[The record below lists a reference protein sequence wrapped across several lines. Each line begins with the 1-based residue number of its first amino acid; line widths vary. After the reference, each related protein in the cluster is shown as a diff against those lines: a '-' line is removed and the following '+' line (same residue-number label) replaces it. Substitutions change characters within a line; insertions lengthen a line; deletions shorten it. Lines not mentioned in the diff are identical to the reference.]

1 MGSRKLFQ
9 ALALFA
15 LLSVHS
21 VFAQGSDPTGC
32 AVLDFETVPG
42 QTPFE
47 GLLINDQFEE
57 SLGISFI
64 LEDGT
69 FPRLAEVGRPTTAF
83 EPRDTPDEDQGI
95 GSFFLTDDGLVTAGD
110 ASPLLVTFSTPV
122 DSATGVVLDID
133 FSETFTIT
141 AYDSAGQVVEEI
153 VLTAGDDGTGDGVAT
168 PWSFRRA
175 DADVASI
182 RFAGTRDSGRFGLA
196 FDNFATCA
204 PARPP
209 ISPPAPVGECEV
221 LDFESVPNESASEGL
236 LISDQFEDVLGIS
249 FILEDG
255 TFPRLA
261 EIGQPTTA
269 FEPSDTPDADQDED
283 IGSFFLTDDG
293 QVTAGDASP
302 LIVNFSIPVDSAS
315 GVVLDIDFTET
326 FTITAYDDAGQVLEE
341 SVINAGD
348 EGTGDGIATPWSFRR
363 PLADVASV
371 RFAGT
376 RDGGRFGLA
385 FDNFATCAPARTT
398 SSEQREVP
406 AAYALLDQNYPNPF
420 NGSTAIGY
428 QLHETSTV
436 RLEIYSML
444 GQKLATLVNATQGPG
459 QYLVGWS
466 PHGVGSGTYVY
477 RLVTQDGAID
487 RLLTVLRSGDRP

>member
-1 MGSRKLFQ
+1 MRTLILLQGLIL
-9 ALALFA
+9 LALVTTES
-15 LLSVHS
+15 L
-21 VFAQGSDPTGC
+21 FAQGSDPDGC
-32 AVLDFETVPG
+32 AILDFETVPG

-83 EPRDTPDEDQGI
+83 EPRDTPDGDQDI

-122 DSATGVVLDID
+122 DSATGVILDID

-141 AYDSAGQVVEEI
+141 AYDSSGQVVEEI
-153 VLTAGDDGTGDGVAT
+153 VINAGDEGTGDGVAT

-236 LISDQFEDVLGIS
+236 LISDQFEDILGIS
-249 FILEDG
+249 FVLEDG

-269 FEPSDTPDADQDED
+269 FEPGDTPDADQDED

-302 LIVNFSIPVDSAS
+302 LIVTFSNPVDSAS

-326 FTITAYDDAGQVLEE
+326 FTITAFDDAGQVLEE

-348 EGTGDGIATPWSFRR
+348 EGTGNGIATPWSFRR
-363 PLADVASV
+363 PQADVASV

-376 RDGGRFGLA
+376 RDSGRFGLA

-398 SSEQREVP
+398 SVDHAEVP
-406 AAYALLDQNYPNPF
+406 ITFVQLDQNYPNPF
-420 NGSTAIGY
+420 SGSTAIGY
-428 QLHETSTV
+428 QLFETVKV
-436 RLEIYSML
+436 RLEIYTLL
-444 GQKLATLVNATQGPG
+444 GQKLATLVHATQLPG
-459 QYLVGWS
+459 RYEVGWTAD
-466 PHGVGSGTYVY
+466 GLGSGTYVY
-477 RLVTQDGAID
+477 RLVTPDGSAD
-487 RLLTVLRSGDRP
+487 RLLTVLKSGDH